1 MIGIG
6 IDAWLTA
13 GWAEDR
19 KEARP
24 YVMRVACCVCPHPP
38 DRHASPT
45 HHTTDLS
52 YPQLVAAFLPPFVD
66 DPSLPLDEIVARSF
80 GAFASPEVWCCGL
93 GVACDPCAVLL
104 GQSFGLDSKTPHS
117 DPSSNHNKQV
127 IDLAPLG
134 LPPTLTT
141 TDNNGSGSDGG
152 SARRVYVAELFHG
165 PSLAFKDLG
174 MQVRGGVCGRIYI

>member
-1 MIGIG
+1 
-6 IDAWLTA
+6 
-13 GWAEDR
+13 
-19 KEARP
+19 
-24 YVMRVACCVCPHPP
+24 MRVACCVCSLRAFVGFPP
-38 DRHASPT
+38 PTHRHASLT
-45 HHTTDLS
+45 HHATDLN
-52 YPQLVAAFLPPFVD
+52 YPQLVAAFLQPFVD

-93 GVACDPCAVLL
+93 GVACDSGAVLL
-104 GQSFGLDSKTPHS
+104 GQSFGLDSKTSHS

-127 IDLAPLG
+127 IDLAPLA

-141 TDNNGSGSDGG
+141 TNGSSDGG

-174 MQVRGGVCGRIYI
+174 MQVRVDVDVYIYMNRVH